1 MQPTK
6 QTAIVVN
13 QESKIKP
20 TTGLTL
26 RTLLYR
32 DPSSLIKQMSLDK
45 LIDTRHVFGFVLE
58 EAFRA
63 VVVVVSLLRLGSI
76 DRALIDMRTP

>member
-6 QTAIVVN
+6 QTAIIVN

-26 RTLLYR
+26 RTLLYQ
-32 DPSSLIKQMSLDK
+32 DPSSPIKQMSLDK
-45 LIDTRHVFGFVLE
+45 LIDTRRFSVSYSRRLFVQWLLFRCFVLV
-58 EAFRA
+58 R
-63 VVVVVSLLRLGSI
+63 SI
-76 DRALIDMRTP
+76 AH